1 MAIAAGAVR
10 REPTLADFVARRA
23 GVLADDLEPLRETDL
38 AAFVLKRIDLALAE
52 GRPAPFF
59 VGLDFTFAFIAMS
72 PATYTDY
79 AS

>member
-10 REPTLADFVARRA
+10 RGPALAGFVARRA
-23 GVLADDLEPLRETDL
+23 GVLADDFEPLRETDL
-38 AAFVLKRIDLALAE
+38 AAFALKRIDLARAE
-52 GRPAPFF
+52 GRRAPFF
-59 VGLDFTFAFIAMS
+59 VGLGFIFAFIAMS